1 MTGCTRKTTHTIA
14 LGSPIG
20 ARPDAQSGGKI
31 QVLTAE
37 AKPISENGTTLFRRN
52 TVQKTGCGTEGFNVY
67 ITPAQRQL
75 VLVS

>member
-20 ARPDAQSGGKI
+20 ARLDAQSGGKI

-37 AKPISENGTTLFRRN
+37 AKPITENGTTLFRRN
-52 TVQKTGCGTEGFNVY
+52 TVQKTGCGTG
-67 ITPAQRQL
+67 
-75 VLVS
+75 